1 MNRPRLP
8 CPTGPGISR
17 IASAAALAA
26 AVCSAGPHTAHAGPR
41 VITLAPHA
49 TEMVYAAGAGDRI
62 VGTVNSSDFPAEAR
76 ALPRV
81 GDGIQLNAER
91 ILVLRPTVLVA
102 WLRSGAAL
110 GAEDLAGRIGATMV
124 YSHPRT
130 LRDIPEDVR
139 RLGALLGT
147 REAAAHKAAEMDAR
161 IDALEAEYAGRRKVR
176 VFIEAGSR
184 PLYTIGADP
193 LTNDAL
199 RICGAANI
207 YGTAIAPA
215 PRVPIEGVLVQN
227 PELIVAPAR
236 DGRDAVEI
244 RSRWAGYGL
253 HAAQA
258 GRIHLADPDALF
270 RPGPRFI
277 DATADLCAAVD
288 RVRADTEK

>member
-1 MNRPRLP
+1 MALV
-8 CPTGPGISR
+8 
-17 IASAAALAA
+17 AAL
-26 AVCSAGPHTAHAGPR
+26 CSADAGHAQPATRAR

-62 VGTVNSSDFPAEAR
+62 VGTVSSSDFPAAAR
-76 ALPRV
+76 SLPRV

-110 GAEDLAGRIGATMV
+110 AAADLATRIGAEMV
-124 YSHPRT
+124 YSHPRR

-147 REAAAHKAAEMDAR
+147 QETANRHASAMDAR
-161 IDALEAEYAGRRKVR
+161 IGELEADYAGQRRVR
-176 VFIEAGSR
+176 VFIEVGSL

-193 LTNDAL
+193 LMTDAL
-199 RICGAANI
+199 RTCGAENV
-207 YGTAIAPA
+207 YGEAIAPA
-215 PRVPIEGVLVQN
+215 PRVPIEDVLVKN

-236 DGRDAVEI
+236 TGRDGAEI

-253 HAAQA
+253 AAAQA

-277 DATADLCAAVD
+277 DAIADLCAAID
-288 RVRADTEK
+288 RVRRAGRN